1 MKNAFIKRKTIKR
14 HCTRFTGSNRYAC
27 SHSSPHA

>member
-1 MKNAFIKRKTIKR
+1 MLSFKR
-14 HCTRFTGSNRYAC
+14 HCTRFTGSHRYAC

>member
-1 MKNAFIKRKTIKR
+1 MELDSALDSFKR
-14 HCTRFTGSNRYAC
+14 HCTRFTGSHRYAC